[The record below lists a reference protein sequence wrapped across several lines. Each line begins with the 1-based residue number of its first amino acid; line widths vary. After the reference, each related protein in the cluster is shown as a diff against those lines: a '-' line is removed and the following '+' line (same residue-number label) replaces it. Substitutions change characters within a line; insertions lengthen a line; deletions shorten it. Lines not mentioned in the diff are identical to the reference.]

1 MPIGVRFNLGERRAI
16 TVGRGLAPTAIRN
29 IKNRR
34 MLSSPTAIAVKRYH
48 IIPKKGINALN
59 LREIIP
65 AVAGLMS
72 ITGYEDYAAAELT
85 PWLSAFDED
94 HTDAVGNRILV
105 RRCGR
110 AGAPR
115 ILIDAHFDEIGFF
128 VTDVREGGFL
138 TVAPVGGQDL
148 RSLPAADVKIYGT
161 RVLDG
166 VIAST
171 PPHLQKKTDKP
182 KPAPV
187 DELLVDT
194 GYPKEELEQ
203 WVRVGTPVGF
213 APRYVSL
220 ENNRIAGKS
229 FDNKACCAVAIAALS
244 EIPSDEL
251 AGDVYLLLA
260 VHEETDRIGGT
271 AVGGSSIAPHYAMVL
286 DGNIGRTPHTKAC
299 ETVALGEGPSITRGA
314 IVHRTLTKMT
324 EALATRAGI
333 PWQCSVE
340 PSSTGTD
347 TTALHLVGAGIP
359 VVDVGLPLR
368 SMHTAVE
375 MLDLGD
381 AERLAALV
389 RAFVCDRGIAE
400 VFA

>member
-1 MPIGVRFNLGERRAI
+1 M
-16 TVGRGLAPTAIRN
+16 
-29 IKNRR
+29 K
-34 MLSSPTAIAVKRYH
+34 
-48 IIPKKGINALN
+48 

-72 ITGYEDYAAAELT
+72 ITGYETYAAAELT
-85 PWLSAFDED
+85 PWLGAFDAD
-94 HTDAVGNRILV
+94 TTDTVGNRILV

-110 AGAPR
+110 ENAPR

-128 VTDVREGGFL
+128 VTDIREGGFL
-138 TVAPVGGQDL
+138 AVAPVGGQDL

-166 VIAST
+166 VITST

-182 KPAPV
+182 TLTPV

-194 GYPKEELEQ
+194 GYTKDELAQ
-203 WVRVGTPVGF
+203 WVRIGTPVGYV
-213 APRYVSL
+213 PRYVPL
-220 ENNRIAGKS
+220 ENGRIAGKS

-244 EIPSDEL
+244 EIPAHEL
-251 AGDVYLLLA
+251 AGDVYLVLA
-260 VHEETDRIGGT
+260 AHEETDRIGGT
-271 AVGGSSIAPHYAMVL
+271 AVGGMSVDPHYAMVL

-299 ETVALGEGPSITRGA
+299 ETVALGKGPSITRGA

-324 EALATRAGI
+324 EALCERAGI
-333 PWQCSVE
+333 PWQRSIE
-340 PSSTGTD
+340 PAGTGTD
-347 TTALHLVGAGIP
+347 TTALHLVGTGIP

-375 MLDLGD
+375 MLDHAD
-381 AERLAALV
+381 AEQLAALV
-389 RAFVCDRGIAE
+389 RAFVCDREIAE